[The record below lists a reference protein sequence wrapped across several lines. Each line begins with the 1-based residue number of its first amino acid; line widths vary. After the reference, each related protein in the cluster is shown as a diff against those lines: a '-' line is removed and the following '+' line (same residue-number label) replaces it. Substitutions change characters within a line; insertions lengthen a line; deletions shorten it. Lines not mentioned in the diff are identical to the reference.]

1 VPEMHRGKRYCER
14 RVMNLSDLEKIIAVA
29 TDGPWIAAK
38 RSNVV
43 GIPVIAGGTGRG
55 ICNAH
60 MIPQGIYDIKVPGD
74 HAFNAESETNA
85 AFIAASRQALPAAL
99 RVIALAKEALEDAQM
114 RNGYQKQRVTVAEAL
129 SALAEFEKDVT
140 NDNR

>member
-1 VPEMHRGKRYCER
+1 
-14 RVMNLSDLEKIIAVA
+14 MNLTELQKIIAGA
-29 TDGPWIAAK
+29 TDGPWNAAK
-38 RSNVV
+38 RSSVV

-85 AFIAASRQALPAAL
+85 AFIAASRTALPAAL
-99 RVIALAKEALEDAQM
+99 RVIALAKEALEETLVDYPDYEPA
-114 RNGYQKQRVTVAEAL
+114 AEAL
-129 SALAEFEKDVT
+129 SAIAAFENEVT
-140 NDNR
+140 G

>member
-1 VPEMHRGKRYCER
+1 
-14 RVMNLSDLEKIIAVA
+14 MNLTDLQKIIAGA

-38 RSNVV
+38 RSSVV

-85 AFIAASRQALPAAL
+85 AFISASRQALPAAL
-99 RVIALAKEALEDAQM
+99 RVIALAKEALDLCRPYMANCPSNYTQF
-114 RNGYQKQRVTVAEAL
+114 NIDFAKVQSAL
-129 SALAEFEKDVT
+129 SAIAAFEDEVT
-140 NDNR
+140 G